1 VAHKKKSKWTPK
13 KKNSELGKNIYMRKK
28 KAKKKIKTI
37 NHVNYPLGD
46 SFIPSMKFQN
56 GIFWMVQWWV
66 LAHSSPQFQPIR
78 KTLGRM
84 INC

>member
-1 VAHKKKSKWTPK
+1 MFFEMDAQE
-13 KKNSELGKNIYMRKK
+13 KKNELGEK
-28 KAKKKIKTI
+28 KAEKKIKTT
-37 NHVNYPLGD
+37 NHVYCPLGD
-46 SFIPSMKFQN
+46 NFIPSMKSQN

-66 LAHSSPQFQPIR
+66 LAHSSPQFQPVK